1 MHTWFHV
8 QLDQKILDGIYYDPS
23 QINAYAFFFPFAECE
38 DRDDQEIYTE
48 TAAAIN

>member
-1 MHTWFHV
+1 MPNLIKKSWTVSIMTPVKLMHT
-8 QLDQKILDGIYYDPS
+8 L
-23 QINAYAFFFPFAECE
+23 FFPFAECE

>member
-1 MHTWFHV
+1 M
-8 QLDQKILDGIYYDPS
+8 LAYDPS
-23 QINAYAFFFPFAECE
+23 QINAYAFFPFAECE